1 MTALLSRLGVAASL
15 FLSLFLTTSPAR
27 GQEIDQTVARLS
39 FVSGAVS
46 YSRGDDPDEWDPAIV
61 NVPFTLGDRI
71 YAPEDGR
78 AELQLPAGNFVRLAP
93 RSYFS
98 ALNLTYDTKQF
109 YLGEGSAS
117 FNIRNLASDETFE
130 VATPNMAVTFDS
142 PGKYRIEVDEDG
154 NSRVQVRRGRVIV
167 AANGRQINVEE
178 GELRVYGIDSP
189 RYEIVA
195 LRGSD
200 AFDRWVDER
209 DSRFDQG
216 YASTRDYVSDQLI
229 GVEDLREYGRWEQIP
244 EYGYAWTPD
253 RVPAGWQPYTV
264 GHWFW
269 QDPWGWTWVSRE
281 PWGWAPSHYGRW
293 TNHRSRWY
301 WVPVRQRVRVVRYEP
316 ACVEFVRVR
325 DRVGWFP
332 LHPRDRSIPYWRRRV
347 ESQNVTY
354 VNRQHVTVVNQNIF
368 VSGRNVTNNILR
380 DSVIVREASSARMME
395 HSLPVPTRASLR
407 FREDRE
413 REGQRSRRPADKIL
427 SRPAVVRVAPAP
439 PPPTFQEKLPEIE
452 KRRGEPVSPD
462 KALNMGL
469 KNLKTPNRR
478 NPIRPAS
485 VESSRTDFAPRNPS
499 ASAPASQPV
508 TPTRGKKL
516 ATAEEPVLTN
526 LSQRPDRSQ
535 KSEAQ
540 TEQTRPA
547 PAQPIQRRDTP
558 PEPQQS
564 KQEQERELQKRERQ
578 AQEQKREE
586 QQQLRNEEQRA
597 AQKRQEL
604 ERQQQEQKRQQQ
616 QTQVQEQKREE
627 QQQLRQERLGEEQK
641 RQEVERQRV
650 EGQERQKDKRLR
662 EQKEQQARKQQQLEE
677 QKRQELQRQQQE
689 RQSQQQQREE
699 QKRQEL
705 ARQRQP
711 EQERQKQLQEHQQ
724 VRKEQQQQQLR
735 AAQQRE
741 EQKRR
746 ELERQQQE
754 KQQQSKAQQLRKE
767 QKRPELESKVLQKPG
782 IVTP

>member
-46 YSRGDDPDEWDPAIV
+46 YSRGDDPDEWDPAVV

-117 FNIRNLASDETFE
+117 FNVRNLASDETFE

-178 GELRVYGIDSP
+178 GEIRVYGIDSP

-209 DSRFDQG
+209 DTRFDRA
-216 YASTRDYVSDQLI
+216 YSSTRDYASDQLI

-269 QDPWGWTWVSRE
+269 QDPWGWTWISKE

-293 TNHRSRWY
+293 THHRSRWY

-325 DRVGWFP
+325 DGVGWFP
-332 LHPRDRSIPYWRRRV
+332 LHPRDRAVPWWRRRG
-347 ESQNVTY
+347 EPRNVTY
-354 VNRQHVTVVNQNIF
+354 INQKNVTIVNQNIF
-368 VSGRNVTNNILR
+368 VSGRNVTNNIVR
-380 DSVIVREASSARMME
+380 DSVIVREANSVRVME
-395 HSLPVPTRASLR
+395 HTLPVPTRASLR
-407 FREDRE
+407 VREERE
-413 REGQRSRRPADKIL
+413 REGQRVQRPADRIL
-427 SRPAVVRVAPAP
+427 SRPAVVRIAPAP

-452 KRRGEPVSPD
+452 KSRGEPVSPD

-469 KNLKTPNRR
+469 KNVKSPNRR

-485 VESSRTDFAPRNPS
+485 VGANRADFAPRNPS
-499 ASAPASQPV
+499 ASAPAPQPV

-516 ATAEEPVLTN
+516 ATVEEPVLTN
-526 LSQRPDRSQ
+526 LPHRPDRSQ

-547 PAQPIQRRDTP
+547 PAEPIQRRATA

-564 KQEQERELQKRERQ
+564 KLEQERELQKRERQ

-586 QQQLRNEEQRA
+586 QQKLRNEGQRA

-616 QTQVQEQKREE
+616 QNQVQEQKRQELE
-627 QQQLRQERLGEEQK
+627 RQQLEA
-641 RQEVERQRV
+641 
-650 EGQERQKDKRLR
+650 QERQKDKQLR

-677 QKRQELQRQQQE
+677 QKRQELQRQQPD

-705 ARQRQP
+705 ARQRQ
-711 EQERQKQLQEHQQ
+711 EQERQKQLQEQQQ

-754 KQQQSKAQQLRKE
+754 KQQQSKAQQLRRE
-767 QKRPELESKVLQKPG
+767 QKREELESKVLQKPG

>member
-1 MTALLSRLGVAASL
+1 MTASLTRLGVAASL
-15 FLSLFLTTSPAR
+15 FLSLFLTVPSAR
-27 GQEIDQTVARLS
+27 GQEIEQTVARLS
-39 FVSGAVS
+39 FVSGGVS
-46 YSRGDDPDEWDPAIV
+46 YSRGDDPEEWDPAVV

-78 AELQLPAGNFVRLAP
+78 AELQLPGGNFVRLAP

-117 FNIRNLASDETFE
+117 FNIRNLGSDETFE

-167 AANGRQINVEE
+167 AANGRQISVEE

-189 RYEIVA
+189 RYELVA

-209 DSRFDQG
+209 DSRFERA
-216 YASTRDYVSDQLI
+216 YSSTRDYASDQLI

-244 EYGYAWTPD
+244 EYGYAWTPN

-269 QDPWGWTWVSRE
+269 QDPWGWTWIDRE

-332 LHPRDRSIPYWRRRV
+332 LHPRDRSMPYWRRRGAP
-347 ESQNVTY
+347 QNVTY

-368 VSGRNVTNNILR
+368 VSGTKVTNNIVR
-380 DSVIVREASSARMME
+380 DSVIVREASSARVVE

-407 FREDRE
+407 LREDSE

-452 KRRGEPVSPD
+452 KSRGEPVSQD
-462 KALNMGL
+462 KALSMGL
-469 KNLKTPNRR
+469 KNLKTRSRR
-478 NPIRPAS
+478 NPLRPAS
-485 VESSRTDFAPRNPS
+485 VEVNRADFAPRNPS
-499 ASAPASQPV
+499 APAPAPQPV
-508 TPTRGKKL
+508 TATRGKKL
-516 ATAEEPVLTN
+516 ATAEEPVLTS
-526 LSQRPDRSQ
+526 LPQRPERSQ

-547 PAQPIQRRDTP
+547 PAEAIQKRATTQQTQP
-558 PEPQQS
+558 S
-564 KQEQERELQKRERQ
+564 KPVPERELQKRERPP
-578 AQEQKREE
+578 QEPRGEE
-586 QQQLRNEEQRA
+586 QLQSRKEEQREA
-597 AQKRQEL
+597 LKRREL
-604 ERQQQEQKRQQQ
+604 ERQQQEQKLQQQ
-616 QTQVQEQKREE
+616 KQLQEQKREE
-627 QQQLRQERLGEEQK
+627 QKLRLGEEQR
-641 RQEVERQRV
+641 RQELERQRL
-650 EGQERQKDKRLR
+650 EAQERQKDKQLR

-677 QKRQELQRQQQE
+677 QRRQELQRQQQQ
-689 RQSQQQQREE
+689 RQSQQQQREG
-699 QKRQEL
+699 QNRQQS
-705 ARQRQP
+705 APPRQP

-724 VRKEQQQQQLR
+724 VRKEQQQQLR

-741 EQKRR
+741 EQKRQ
-746 ELERQQQE
+746 ELIRQQQE

-767 QKRPELESKVLQKPG
+767 QKRPELDSKIPQKPG